1 MKCAISARN
10 VITLQSA
17 VWVNL
22 WNLIKRM
29 LCELTDTNGNIR
41 QASQQTVL
49 IQNKM
54 IAKVPVNSEKLQRN
68 LKFQL
73 DTAETC
79 NMLTRLDC
87 ARMGKR
93 RLTSTRTEITLCD
106 ESTLKPDGW
115 WTLTIIDNS
124 KEQHQLIVLVTD
136 TKQHNLFSPNTCM
149 DRNRMQTKELVHI
162 VSESLEDI
170 LLQYEDVFHV
180 VCFPGE

>member
-1 MKCAISARN
+1 
-10 VITLQSA
+10 
-17 VWVNL
+17 
-22 WNLIKRM
+22 M

-115 WTLTIIDNS
+115 
-124 KEQHQLIVLVTD
+124 
-136 TKQHNLFSPNTCM
+136 
-149 DRNRMQTKELVHI
+149 
-162 VSESLEDI
+162 
-170 LLQYEDVFHV
+170 
-180 VCFPGE
+180 